1 MEAFPDPI
9 GMVVVRVVFERRVKD
24 AFCPATVTE
33 ERLEKLV
40 PVKVTGVLFAPK
52 IGLISLIEGFKK
64 DKLPAF
70 TVFPRWSITTIETF
84 PEPTG
89 TETFNWV
96 ALLLNEALLTPNRTK
111 DVLDRFVPVRVR
123 LVLEGA
129 PICTT
134 VTVGFTYVYG
144 NTAVL
149 FP

>member
-1 MEAFPDPI
+1 
-9 GMVVVRVVFERRVKD
+9 MVVIAVLETRIKD
-24 AFCPATVTE
+24 TFCPAIVTE

-40 PVKVTGVLFAPK
+40 PVKVIKVLFAPLF
-52 IGLISLIEGFKK
+52 GLISLIEGFKK

-70 TVFPRWSITTIETF
+70 TVFPRLSVTVIETF

-111 DVLDRFVPVRVR
+111 EVLVRFVPLRVR
-123 LVLEGA
+123 LVRDGA
-129 PICTT
+129 PTWIV
-134 VTVGFTYVYG
+134 VTVGFTYVNG
-144 NTAVL
+144 NIEAL